1 MHSTADAS
9 LVPCTVLATTGG
21 SISPVLILS
30 AVALVVLGLLFLL
43 LGRRRRGGSK
53 RGRHGTGAAGALIV
67 IAFLGIGTVAAPPAQ
82 AATSQCAANP
92 ATGMS
97 VAVEQ
102 TSTMVGMAP
111 GIAPVAIEGIVTN
124 TGGVALHIES
134 VTVRIVD
141 VSKAA
146 SAVEGSCDATDYVLP
161 APDMPVDR
169 GLTSGQA
176 TTFAGASIGF
186 SNKSVNQDACKEATV
201 HLAYDVT
208 VR

>member
-1 MHSTADAS
+1 MHTTADAA

-21 SISPVLILS
+21 SISPLLILG
-30 AVALVVLGLLFLL
+30 AVALVVLGVLFLV
-43 LGRRRRGGSK
+43 LGRRRRKGSK
-53 RGRHGTGAAGALIV
+53 RGRHSMAAAGALIA
-67 IAFLGIGTVAAPPAQ
+67 IAFLGVSTLAASPAE
-82 AATSQCAANP
+82 AASQCDANP

-134 VTVRIVD
+134 VTVRIVE
-141 VSKAA
+141 VSKAVD
-146 SAVEGSCDATDYVLP
+146 AVEGDCDATDYVLP
-161 APDMPVDR
+161 SPDMPVDR
-169 GLTSGQA
+169 GITSGQT